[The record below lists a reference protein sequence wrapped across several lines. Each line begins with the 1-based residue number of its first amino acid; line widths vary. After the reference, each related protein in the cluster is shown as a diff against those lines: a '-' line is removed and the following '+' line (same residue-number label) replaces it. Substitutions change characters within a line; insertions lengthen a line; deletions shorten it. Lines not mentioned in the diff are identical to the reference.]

1 MLWFESSIYA
11 SKSSIQVHIGSLGS
25 ETATLT
31 GRKLCTAFLLTR
43 GYCYLYQTSIYS
55 VVCLHNLSTG
65 NIGSRLCMPS
75 HVSSAMV
82 ACTSGVRMG
91 SSHSFL
97 RTALS
102 CCTLVAPF
110 CTPQVSGRRE
120 ACLPRYDTSLG
131 AWSGRLQIS

>member
-1 MLWFESSIYA
+1 MVRKFYLCEQILYPGSHWKPGFRNCYA
-11 SKSSIQVHIGSLGS
+11 NWQ
-25 ETATLT
+25 ETAHCL
-31 GRKLCTAFLLTR
+31 LLTCE
-43 GYCYLYQTSIYS
+43 YCHLYQTSIYS
-55 VVCLHNLSTG
+55 VVCLHNLNTG
-65 NIGSRLCMPS
+65 NRGSRLCTPS

-82 ACTSGVRMG
+82 ACMSGVRMG

-102 CCTLVAPF
+102 CCTLVAPS